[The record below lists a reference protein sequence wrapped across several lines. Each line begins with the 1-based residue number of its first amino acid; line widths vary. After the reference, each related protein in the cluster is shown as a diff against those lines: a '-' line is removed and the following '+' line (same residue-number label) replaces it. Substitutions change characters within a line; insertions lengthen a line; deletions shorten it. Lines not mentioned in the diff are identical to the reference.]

1 MTSYFPKDEYELRW
15 RRVHD
20 EMQRRGIETAVVWG
34 KTAATF
40 DRAGDILYLANF
52 FAGTVGHAFDTTT
65 HRARAFSAVV
75 LKIGET
81 PELHADDPELR
92 PDRVATDRYA
102 VHADPVRGVADSLRE
117 REIKGRVAFCG
128 SDFFPQKYWERFEA
142 LTPFIDWVMADDLV
156 RTVRRVKTPRELDC
170 FREGA
175 EIVNPAL
182 ERLMGALI
190 SGKSEAEA
198 AAGAIYEIARRG
210 GNYHK
215 ISCTHGDTID
225 VTCRDSL
232 TGYSLDAPN
241 PGDLVR
247 AFIIGPIFQGYYF
260 DPGRTAV
267 AGARPDR
274 AQRELIEGC
283 AEIVD
288 RIGAAIRPAVAFK
301 EVATIGDELVRAFG
315 SDGGGLGARYPF
327 YGHPNGLYFEAPPY
341 ISNTFD
347 HLDARFE
354 EGMVLG
360 VEAFVGC
367 KGVGSAGFEQNV
379 IVGADGLELLTTT
392 PMLFH

>member
-1 MTSYFPKDEYELRW
+1 MTGYFPKDEYELRW

-40 DRAGDILYLANF
+40 DRAGDILYLTNF
-52 FAGTVGHAFDTTT
+52 FSGSAGHAFDTTT
-65 HRARAFSAVV
+65 HRARAFSAVI
-75 LKIGET
+75 LHNGAT

-92 PDRVATDRYA
+92 IDRVATDRHV
-102 VHADPVRGVADSLRE
+102 VHADPIRGVAEGLRRRGIE
-117 REIKGRVAFCG
+117 GPVAFCG
-128 SDFFPQKYWERFEA
+128 SDFFPMAYWKRFEA
-142 LTPFIDWVMADDLV
+142 LTPFIEWVIADDLV

-175 EIVNPAL
+175 QIVNPAL
-182 ERLMGALI
+182 ERLVGALVT
-190 SGKSEAEA
+190 GKSEAEA
-198 AAGAIYEIARRG
+198 AAEAIHEIVRRG
-210 GNYHK
+210 GNFHK

-225 VTCRDSL
+225 VTCRDTL
-232 TGYSLDAPN
+232 TGYTLDTPN

-267 AGARPDR
+267 ARARPDS
-274 AQRELIEGC
+274 AQVELIEGC
-283 AEIVD
+283 AAIVD
-288 RIGAAIRPAVAFK
+288 KIGAAIRPGVSFADA
-301 EVATIGDELVRAFG
+301 ATVGDELVREFG
-315 SDGGGLGARYPF
+315 VDGGGLGARYPF

-347 HLDARFE
+347 HLGATFE

-360 VEAFVGC
+360 VEAFVGRR
-367 KGVGSAGFEQNV
+367 GVGSAGFEQNA
-379 IVGADGLELLTTT
+379 IVGPDGLELLTTT

>member
-1 MTSYFPKDEYELRW
+1 MTGYFPKDEYELRW

-40 DRAGDILYLANF
+40 DRAGDIVYLTNF

-75 LKIGET
+75 LKIGEP

-92 PDRVATDRYA
+92 PDRAATDRYA

-128 SDFFPQKYWERFEA
+128 SDFFPQKYWERLEA

-198 AAGAIYEIARRG
+198 AAEAEAIHEIARRG
-210 GNYHK
+210 GTYHK

-232 TGYSLDAPN
+232 TGYSLDAPD
-241 PGDLVR
+241 PGDL
-247 AFIIGPIFQGYYF
+247 
-260 DPGRTAV
+260 
-267 AGARPDR
+267 AGMS
-274 AQRELIEGC
+274 I
-283 AEIVD
+283 
-288 RIGAAIRPAVAFK
+288 PAVKVRFNFDYGRWRGGHRI
-301 EVATIGDELVRAFG
+301 IGDEDRACRESLQYGEGVPVRVCSRARRAAP
-315 SDGGGLGARYPF
+315 DRGLPL
-327 YGHPNGLYFEAPPY
+327 PAP
-341 ISNTFD
+341 
-347 HLDARFE
+347 R
-354 EGMVLG
+354 
-360 VEAFVGC
+360 
-367 KGVGSAGFEQNV
+367 
-379 IVGADGLELLTTT
+379 
-392 PMLFH
+392 

>member
-1 MTSYFPKDEYELRW
+1 MTGYFPKDEYELRW

-40 DRAGDILYLANF
+40 DRAGDILYLTNF

-92 PDRVATDRYA
+92 PDRVATGRYA
-102 VHADPVRGVADSLRE
+102 VHADPVRGVADALRE

-128 SDFFPQKYWERFEA
+128 SDFFPQKYWKRFEA

-156 RTVRRVKTPRELDC
+156 LTVRRVKTPRELDC

-190 SGKSEAEA
+190 TGKSEAEA

-288 RIGAAIRPAVAFK
+288 RIGAAIRPGVAFK

-315 SDGGGLGARYPF
+315 SDGAGLGARYPF

-354 EGMVLG
+354 VGMVLG
-360 VEAFVGC
+360 VEAFVGR